1 MKNINLLQEE
11 IERIQ
16 GLHESATKKLDF
28 SRFEFTINESEEKLN
43 VLNELMESCGSMMYE
58 IACTNEGT
66 CMESYGKMCETLN
79 EMMESYGEKCKET
92 SLKEGW
98 VSEEDLSENPALM
111 SLGRAAAAGAGSAMV
126 NKIMDE
132 TEEVLSG
139 DMTSESFKRME
150 EIANIIYRSIDYK
163 PGDEAISDESIS
175 FSYRDIKS
183 EEEFNHLVKVLTKLQ
198 NQGSDEDLSEK

>member
-1 MKNINLLQEE
+1 MKNFNLIQEE

-43 VLNELMESCGSMMYE
+43 VLNELMEKCGSMMYE
-58 IACTNEGT
+58 IACANEGT
-66 CMESYGKMCETLN
+66 CMESYGKMCESLN
-79 EMMESYGEKCKET
+79 EMVESYGEKCKET

-98 VSEEDLSENPALM
+98 MTEEELNENPALM

-132 TEEVLSG
+132 TEEALE
-139 DMTSESFKRME
+139 ES
-150 EIANIIYRSIDYK
+150 
-163 PGDEAISDESIS
+163 
-175 FSYRDIKS
+175 S
-183 EEEFNHLVKVLTKLQ
+183 EE
-198 NQGSDEDLSEK
+198 DASEE